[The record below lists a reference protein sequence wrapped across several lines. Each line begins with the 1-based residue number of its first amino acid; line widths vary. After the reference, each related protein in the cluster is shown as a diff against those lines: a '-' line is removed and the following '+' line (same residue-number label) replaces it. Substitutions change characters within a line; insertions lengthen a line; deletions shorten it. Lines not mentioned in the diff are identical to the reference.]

1 VVVVLETRGLGK
13 SYGHVDALTD
23 VSMKISEGEVIGL
36 LGDNGAGK
44 STLVGLLSG
53 AATPTTGSIHV
64 DGAEHVF
71 ASPRS
76 AQDLGIQTVYQDLSL
91 ASHLTPAENVYLGRE
106 SLRSGMLGRLG
117 WLDRRRMNADTTRTL
132 AELRVGL
139 RTMNNP
145 CSDLSGGQR
154 QAVAIARAIT
164 WTRRLIMLD
173 EPTAALGV
181 AQTQMVLDIIVQ
193 LRERTIPV
201 LLISHNMHD
210 VFAVTT
216 RVVVLRQG
224 RVVMDTLTA
233 TTTHEQVVSAIT
245 GATTTPTVNPPE
257 SRP

>member
-1 VVVVLETRGLGK
+1 MAVLETRGLGK
-13 SYGHVDALTD
+13 SYGHVNALTD
-23 VSMKISEGEVIGL
+23 VTMSISEGEVIGL

-53 AATPTTGSIHV
+53 AATPTTGSIFV
-64 DGAEHVF
+64 NGTEQSF
-71 ASPRS
+71 AGPRS

-106 SLRSGMLGRLG
+106 SLRPGLLGRLG
-117 WLDRRRMNADTTRTL
+117 WLDRRRMNADTTLTL
-132 AELRVGL
+132 AELRVNLTSL
-139 RTMNNP
+139 RNP
-145 CSDLSGGQR
+145 CSELSGGQR

-193 LRERTIPV
+193 LRERAVPV

-216 RVVVLRQG
+216 RIVVLRQG
-224 RVVMDTLTA
+224 RVVLDTPTAA
-233 TTTHEQVVSAIT
+233 TTHGHVVSAIT
-245 GATTTPTVNPPE
+245 GATTMPTDT
-257 SRP
+257 RTDQ